1 MELQETLKEKI
12 NELEKI
18 LANVNKELQTAPKGY
33 IRVAY
38 KRKTPQYYYLKD
50 RNDRNG
56 TYLNKNQKSLIQ
68 AILQRDYNKKL
79 KIVLERQLKILKKCY
94 SIYSPEILGQI
105 FETTPKSRRSDIT
118 PKILTTT
125 QFVQK
130 WQAFRYT
137 PKEINPLLPVILT
150 SAGLQVRS
158 KSEVIIAETLTKLQA
173 PFRYEAPRQIGG
185 KIFHPDFTCLNVR
198 TRQEFIW
205 EHFGLID
212 NPEYVESTV
221 WKIQFY
227 RHHGYNLGENLIITF
242 EDKKHPFT
250 VLDAEEII
258 RAHLA

>member
-1 MELQETLKEKI
+1 MNLEESLKTKI
-12 NELEKI
+12 EELEKI
-18 LANVNKELQTAPKGY
+18 LLAVNKELKTAPKGY
-33 IRVAY
+33 IRVSY
-38 KRKTPQYYYLKD
+38 KHKCPQYYLIMEPQ
-50 RNDRNG
+50 DRNG
-56 TYLNKNQKSLIQ
+56 TYLNKNQTAIIKS
-68 AILQRDYNKKL
+68 ILQRDYNKKL
-79 KIVLERQLKILKKCY
+79 KKTLEEQLRVLKKCY
-94 SIYSPEILGQI
+94 ANFSQEKLENIYSNTKIARQ
-105 FETTPKSRRSDIT
+105 KYIT
-118 PKILTTT
+118 PKLLTTA
-125 QFVQK
+125 QFVQN

-137 PKEINPLLPVILT
+137 PKEIDPQLPVILT

-158 KSEVIIAETLTKLQA
+158 KSEVIIAETLTKLQV

-185 KIFHPDFTCLNVR
+185 KNFHPDFTCLNIR

-205 EHFGLID
+205 EHFGLMD

-227 RHHGYNLGENLIITF
+227 RHHGYNLGENLILTF